1 MITLATFPFKLKM
14 FTLKENLWIKQIWF
28 QLLLYKNLQM
38 YRNETYPIIV
48 EWIKIDGTVS
58 GAFSCW
64 QIYRGYTSTR
74 MHSRILFKVGNDFCS
89 NIILHIEKRD
99 TNNNFSVS
107 ASTCE
112 SNGFENV
119 LNPLQIL
126 YLVAIRLT
134 YTMFRV
140 FRDFAWL

>member
-58 GAFSCW
+58 GVFSCW

-74 MHSRILFKVGNDFCS
+74 MHHRILFKVGNDFCLF
-89 NIILHIEKRD
+89 IVLLKEKRD
-99 TNNNFSVS
+99 TNNNFS
-107 ASTCE
+107 T
-112 SNGFENV
+112 F
-119 LNPLQIL
+119 LQCFYLWIKWFWKCLKSFVDSVFDCKKAHVFQVWCIL
-126 YLVAIRLT
+126 R
-134 YTMFRV
+134 
-140 FRDFAWL
+140 